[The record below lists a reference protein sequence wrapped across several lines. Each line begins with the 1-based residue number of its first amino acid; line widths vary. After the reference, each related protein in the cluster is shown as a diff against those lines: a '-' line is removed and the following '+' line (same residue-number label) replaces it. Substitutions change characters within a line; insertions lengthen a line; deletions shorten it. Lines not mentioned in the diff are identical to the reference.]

1 MLAFQFKSDLDPI
14 AVYAAVVSTSGVVFS
29 FVQWFRTGPR
39 LTGGAAA
46 NMKVMPDPTERT
58 YLNVTIYNRGTR
70 RTKVTTI
77 ALKTYPSR
85 WAKIRRKADWAA
97 VIPLPLHVTLPA
109 LLEPGDYLI
118 AGMPQENE
126 IVEKSRK
133 SILVVEAYYTDH
145 ERPLEMRVPPIK
157 NGS

>member
-1 MLAFQFKSDLDPI
+1 MIVFQFKSDLDPI

-29 FVQWFRTGPR
+29 FIQWLRTGPR
-39 LTGGAAA
+39 LAGSAAT
-46 NMKVMPDPTERT
+46 NMKMMPDPTGRT

-97 VIPLPLHVTLPA
+97 VIPLPLYVTLPV
-109 LLEPGDYLI
+109 EPGDYLI
-118 AGMPQENE
+118 AGMPQEDE

-133 SILVVEAYYTDH
+133 SILTVEAYYTDH
-145 ERPLEMRVPPIK
+145 ERPFEMRVSPIEA
-157 NGS
+157 GS